1 MSLALGTLKT
11 VTSVLATDTHI
22 HTLPLI
28 LICSL
33 SRHFAR
39 FMVGGY
45 AGDRPSAAR
54 VAGGGCTGARPR
66 VPMAGW
72 SQPTPPTSP
81 PLLTRGWGRQRA
93 LAMAAAPAPVVVVAA
108 AATGGGGGGDGGNRR
123 GGAGGG
129 GGGGGGEG
137 S

>member
-1 MSLALGTLKT
+1 MSLALGTLQT

-28 LICSL
+28 LVCSL

-45 AGDRPSAAR
+45 AADRPGATR
-54 VAGGGCTGARPR
+54 VASGGCTGARPR

-72 SQPTPPTSP
+72 TQPTPPPSP

-93 LAMAAAPAPVVVVAA
+93 IATAVAAAAVVVVVA
-108 AATGGGGGGDGGNRR
+108 AATGGGGGGDGGNLR
-123 GGAGGG
+123 GGG
-129 GGGGGGEG
+129 GGGGGDGGEG